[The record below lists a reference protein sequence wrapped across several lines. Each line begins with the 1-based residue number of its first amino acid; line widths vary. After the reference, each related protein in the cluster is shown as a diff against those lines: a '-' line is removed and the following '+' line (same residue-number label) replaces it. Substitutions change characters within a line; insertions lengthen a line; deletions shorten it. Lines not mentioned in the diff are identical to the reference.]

1 MSLSSF
7 LLLFLS
13 LPTKYVSH
21 KPPLVCT
28 ETNRKLDIA
37 TNLRASGHSS
47 SITATNSIAHG
58 MAMIQTKSK
67 NKNYTTLNRSP
78 KYKINGIS
86 IPAAHVALHGFDG
99 FRPGGPIV
107 FHQQVAVLQQPSA
120 PSNGKKIEFGSS
132 LFQNLTMLIF
142 YLISSGFLVAI
153 SFLWKDHTVTL

>member
-1 MSLSSF
+1 MLLSSF

-67 NKNYTTLNRSP
+67 NKIYTTP

-120 PSNGKKIEFGSS
+120 PSNRKKIEFGSS
-132 LFQNLTMLIF
+132 LFQKLTMLIF
-142 YLISSGFLVAI
+142 F
-153 SFLWKDHTVTL
+153 T